1 MLGFLCPISKGK
13 LVQIF
18 ENKITVLQTG
28 EMESLMPHISDEE
41 EAQMR
46 RMLQRMDT
54 LAQR

>member
-18 ENKITVLQTG
+18 ENKITELQTG